1 MMFASHL
8 PLHHWVDAFSAAAF
22 IGNHL
27 PVLSR
32 DKKSPV
38 ELLQQQ
44 KPDYSHLRV
53 LSTSYHPYLRLVSDH
68 KLELRSLMWVLIL
81 GYSTHYKG
89 YRCIYPPTEKV
100 YVSRHVVFDKEC
112 FPFKGQYKHLVP
124 HYTTNFLK
132 AWQQDTTSEVP
143 VTDHRLSRPLPPPI
157 SEVQPTALHLRFLLH
172 HHQPHHCHR

>member
-8 PLHHWVDAFSAAAF
+8 PLHHWVEAFSAAAF

-53 LSTSYHPYLRLVSDH
+53 LGTSYYPYLRPVSDH
-68 KLELRSLMWVLIL
+68 KLELRSLMCVLL
-81 GYSTHYKG
+81 GYSTNYKG
-89 YRCIYPPTEKV
+89 YRCLYPPTGKV
-100 YVSRHVVFDKEC
+100 YVSRHVVFDEEC
-112 FPFKGQYKHLVP
+112 FPFKRQYKHLVP
-124 HYTTNFLK
+124 RYATNLLK
-132 AWQQDTTSEVP
+132 A
-143 VTDHRLSRPLPPPI
+143 
-157 SEVQPTALHLRFLLH
+157 
-172 HHQPHHCHR
+172 